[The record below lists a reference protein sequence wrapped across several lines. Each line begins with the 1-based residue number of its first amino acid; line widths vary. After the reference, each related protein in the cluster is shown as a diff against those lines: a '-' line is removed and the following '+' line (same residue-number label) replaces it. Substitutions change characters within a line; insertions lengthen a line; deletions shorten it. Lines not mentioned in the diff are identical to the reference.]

1 MSVQANRVKMEWQ
14 RGTNWNDKARMT
26 NDEQSPNGRST
37 KKTQMPAAFC
47 HSAFGFRHWNDKRR
61 PTKHVDA
68 HRRRNQIPSRSIL
81 LRFELGEF
89 FFGVSDV
96 GFLSDTELKK
106 LLLAA

>member
-1 MSVQANRVKMEWQ
+1 
-14 RGTNWNDKARMT
+14 MT
-26 NDEQSPNGRST
+26 NKAQMDEAR
-37 KKTQMPAAFC
+37 KKLKCRQLFVI
-47 HSAFGFRHWNDKRR
+47 RHLDFVIGMTKRR